1 MGKIGGRGQRVEA
14 SSYKINKLWG
24 CNIQH
29 GDHGNN
35 PVLHV
40 WNLLI
45 KAILKALIT
54 RKKIL

>member
-29 GDHGNN
+29 GDHSNN
-35 PVLHV
+35 AVLHV

-45 KAILKALIT
+45 KAIFFVVVF
-54 RKKIL
+54 